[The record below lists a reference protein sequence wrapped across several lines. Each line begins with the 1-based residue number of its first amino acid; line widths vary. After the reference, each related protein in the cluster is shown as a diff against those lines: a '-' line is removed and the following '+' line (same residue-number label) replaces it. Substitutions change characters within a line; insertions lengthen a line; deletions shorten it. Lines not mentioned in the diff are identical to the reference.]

1 MARKSAV
8 KSRFEKKLYFAQF
21 RDADTAEAA
30 ATAPPAIRLYFEELR
45 FDFIKNESS
54 MSAGQYDGK
63 DDVIRMR
70 LKLMSAQRKT

>member
-1 MARKSAV
+1 V
-8 KSRFEKKLYFAQF
+8 YFAQF

-54 MSAGQYDGK
+54 MSAVNTTEK
-63 DDVIRMR
+63 T
-70 LKLMSAQRKT
+70 MSYECVSS